1 LTGGTSTQVICG
13 DSRLILPQLP
23 PADLLLADPPFD
35 QWTDFIPL
43 IASRKDGTIAC
54 FTSWQHRIP
63 IETAMGK
70 PKAEIIWHFPD
81 GRWVSHQ
88 LPRIT
93 HSSIL
98 IYGKTY
104 DAFVGEPVDDMTPQN
119 KGRGS
124 VGKDKLGERI
134 YEPRER
140 KMLNSV
146 IIAPRN
152 VHRGLWSKP
161 DAVLRPIIE
170 WLSPEGGTVID
181 AFMGA
186 GNSLRLAHALG
197 RSSIGID
204 IDPDAC
210 RETELRTQ
218 PMF

>member
-1 LTGGTSTQVICG
+1 MTEGVTTQVICG
-13 DSRLILPQLP
+13 DSRIILHDLP

-35 QWTDFIPL
+35 KWQDFIQV
-43 IASRKDGTIAC
+43 IAHRRDKTIAC

-63 IETAMGK
+63 IETVMGR
-70 PKAEIIWHFPD
+70 PKAEIVWHFPD

-104 DAFVGEPVDDMTPQN
+104 DAFVGELVNDMTPQN

-124 VGKDKLGERI
+124 VGRDRLPERM
-134 YEPRER
+134 YRPRER

-146 IIAPRN
+146 IVAPRN
-152 VHRGLWSKP
+152 VHQGVWSKP

-170 WLSPEGGTVID
+170 WLSPEGGVVID

-204 IDPDAC
+204 IDPEMC
-210 RETELRTQ
+210 RNTELRTQ